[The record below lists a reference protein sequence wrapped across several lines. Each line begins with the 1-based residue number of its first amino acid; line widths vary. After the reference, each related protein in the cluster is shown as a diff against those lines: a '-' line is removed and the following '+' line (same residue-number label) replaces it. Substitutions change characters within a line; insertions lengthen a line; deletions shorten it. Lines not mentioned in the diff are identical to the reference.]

1 MFSFSLSASDSKAIA
16 REYCASFY
24 NGEPVLSV
32 SSNTFG
38 EVPVFFSKVNKG
50 QRFDCVEKKYD
61 TYQSGLGFF
70 NQLKEEY
77 PSLTYQ
83 NKDVF
88 DMDFTQYKHINLD
101 FCGCLT
107 NTLMFQLFK
116 HLKNYNG
123 KVFITLLRCR
133 EKFDVA
139 HYGAKDNNHFRDVIF
154 PQMIKNFTGMDV
166 YLPRHDY
173 DNIKEG
179 DKKASNMMIYSFIRK

>member
-1 MFSFSLSASDSKAIA
+1 MFHFSLSLSDSKAIA

-38 EVPVFFSKVNKG
+38 EVPVFFGKVNKG
-50 QRFDCVEKKYD
+50 QRFDCVENKAD
-61 TYQSGLGFF
+61 TYQSGLAVF

-101 FCGCLT
+101 FCGCFT
-107 NTLMFQLFK
+107 NTLIFQLFK
-116 HLKNYNG
+116 NLKNYNG

-154 PQMIKNFTGMDV
+154 PQMIKTFTGLDV

-173 DNIKEG
+173 ENLKEG
-179 DKKASNMMIYSFIRK
+179 DKKPSNMMIYSFIRK